1 MNVESNSRPLTL
13 NARNTTTKGLDGETK
28 NSQRGSQ
35 FKKKTEQNDSREGQ
49 AVHGHLD
56 KSANVAVKG
65 PNFETFVHLS
75 DSESDMAF
83 HPFFTLDNSTPQVDP

>member
-1 MNVESNSRPLTL
+1 MSNCRSLTAD
-13 NARNTTTKGLDGETK
+13 ARNTTTKGLDGETK
-28 NSQRGSQ
+28 NSQMGSQ
-35 FKKKTEQNDSREGQ
+35 FKKTEQNDSREGQ

>member
-13 NARNTTTKGLDGETK
+13 DARNTTTNGLDGETK
-28 NSQRGSQ
+28 TPKGGLNSKQ
-35 FKKKTEQNDSREGQ
+35 TEQNDSREGQ

-56 KSANVAVKG
+56 ESANVAVKV